1 MPWQQ
6 QQQHMQMQQ
15 QYGMLPAYQQQSAQR
30 HQQQYMQHP
39 GQMQMQVCHLSVQSI
54 PMTSPKFTRVDFYE
68 HLQHAEHFSRNL
80 RINDAAEGP

>member
-1 MPWQQ
+1 MLWQ

-15 QYGMLPAYQQQSAQR
+15 QYGMLPAYQQQSAQ

-54 PMTSPKFTRVDFYE
+54 PMTSPKFTRVD
-68 HLQHAEHFSRNL
+68 L
-80 RINDAAEGP
+80 